1 MNEETRNE
9 IVRLSYGG
17 ASRRRIARMLRVD
30 RKTVAQVL
38 ADHENR
44 RAGVPESKPA
54 RRASRLDPF
63 EETMAQLLERYPDL
77 TAVRLHGFKPWACR
91 RRHPQTKGKIE
102 RPFGYIGKNLLNGR
116 TYHDQEGD
124 QSA

>member
-17 ASRRRIARMLRVD
+17 ASRRRIARMLRIN

-38 ADHENR
+38 TDHENR

-54 RRASRLDPF
+54 RRCHGPPPRSKALASCQTACWIAQFQPISPTNCQSELLLGRAPALRCRLFP
-63 EETMAQLLERYPDL
+63 
-77 TAVRLHGFKPWACR
+77 
-91 RRHPQTKGKIE
+91 
-102 RPFGYIGKNLLNGR
+102 
-116 TYHDQEGD
+116 
-124 QSA
+124 